1 MVAARERRGEGVQ
14 RLLISFKAVHLHLTI
29 NTLATEMQSNWIFSM
44 TWWLLIPA
52 MALGALARATWFG
65 LQLGWIWADDL
76 VVRYAERHG
85 DSVRTP

>member
-1 MVAARERRGEGVQ
+1 
-14 RLLISFKAVHLHLTI
+14 
-29 NTLATEMQSNWIFSM
+29 M

-52 MALGALARATWFG
+52 LAVGALARATWFG

-85 DSVRTP
+85 DRVQATPMRQRVE